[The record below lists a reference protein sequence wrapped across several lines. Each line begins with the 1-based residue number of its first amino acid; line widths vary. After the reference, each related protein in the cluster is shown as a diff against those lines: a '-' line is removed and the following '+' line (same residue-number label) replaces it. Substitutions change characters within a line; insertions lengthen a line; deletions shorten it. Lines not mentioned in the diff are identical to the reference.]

1 MSRKEKLKTE
11 IVAERHVRPRIQHTV
26 PMVKIAAFVHKNYIN
41 QVMYEL
47 GKLESLQLIDAHK
60 SLKEFKEPEISEP
73 IDYSIKIAS
82 ILSRADYLK
91 SLLKVKFRAKKKVS
105 IPTESVDA
113 LLKWSE
119 EKISLM
125 EKEVSNFQNEMARL
139 DKEGLSNSEKET
151 ILQAMLIGL
160 SRQVGADLETIIE
173 TLEAQ
178 QKIEEVKALM
188 VRTKNVYCFEG
199 WVPEERLDK
208 VLKTIKESAGGY
220 GDIIYV
226 KKAPSSAE
234 EIHKDYEVPPSLLR
248 YPKITGVFLVF
259 SGLTKAFGLPSYYE
273 IDPTL
278 PFLITFPIIFGLMFG
293 DVGHGAILFASG
305 IMLYLL
311 KNKLTLRFKPGSI
324 VYYVIAG
331 SPLIAINGIAAML
344 IGFLYGEL
352 FGSEEWFHALTG
364 LPGPLWFSPYH
375 NPMKLLK
382 YSIMVGVFQISL
394 GLMLDLIGKLS
405 SKRFKEAITGPI
417 PWLWLYWSGSYL
429 VFSYGWDVFKAILDI
444 YVIGP
449 YILLPFGVLAI
460 LKFITHGINGVT
472 EALEAMVTSFS
483 NTVSYARILALKM
496 IHTAFSIL
504 FLPTGLIGMIM
515 FPIGTFLIIIIFE
528 GMLAFLHT
536 LRLHWI
542 EWFTKFY
549 TGKGKPFQP
558 FTLGTYP
565 VPT

>member
-1 MSRKEKLKTE
+1 
-11 IVAERHVRPRIQHTV
+11 
-26 PMVKIAAFVHKNYIN
+26 MVKIAAFVHKNYIN
-41 QVMYEL
+41 QVMYEV
-47 GKLESLQLIDAHK
+47 GKLESLQLIDAHR

-73 IDYSIKIAS
+73 SDYSIKIAS
-82 ILSRADYLK
+82 ILSRADYLE
-91 SLLKVKFRAKKKVS
+91 SLLKVKFRVKKKLS
-105 IPTESVDA
+105 IPVESVDA

-119 EKISLM
+119 EKIALM
-125 EKEVSNFQNEMARL
+125 EKEVYKFQNETARL

-151 ILQAMLIGL
+151 IIQAMLIGL
-160 SRQVGADLETIIE
+160 FRQVGVDLETITE
-173 TLEAQ
+173 TLETQ
-178 QKIEEVKALM
+178 QRIEEAKALM

-208 VLKTIKESAGGY
+208 VVKTIKESAGGY

-226 KKAPSSAE
+226 KKPPPSVE
-234 EIHKDYEVPPSLLR
+234 VHKDYEAPPSMLK

-293 DVGHGAILFASG
+293 DVGHGAILLASG
-305 IMLYLL
+305 ITLYLL
-311 KNKLTLRFKPGSI
+311 KGKLTLKFKPGSLL
-324 VYYVIAG
+324 YYVIAG
-331 SPLIAINGIAAML
+331 APLIAMNGAAAML

-375 NPMKLLK
+375 YPMKLLK
-382 YSIMVGVFQISL
+382 YSIMAGVFQISL
-394 GLMLDLIGKLS
+394 GLVLDLIGKLS
-405 SKRFKEAITGPI
+405 SRRFKEAITGPI

-429 VFSYGWDVFKAILDI
+429 VFSYGWDVFKVILDI
-444 YVIGP
+444 SIIGP
-449 YILLPFGVLAI
+449 YILLPFGVLAT
-460 LKFITHGINGVT
+460 LKFVMHGISGVT
-472 EALEAMVTSFS
+472 EALEAMVMSFS

-504 FLPTGLIGMIM
+504 FLPTSLIGMII
-515 FPIGTFLIIIIFE
+515 FPIGTLFLIMIFE

-549 TGKGKPFQP
+549 SGKGKPFQP
-558 FTLGTYP
+558 FTTLGRYP
-565 VPT
+565 TTA